1 MSSKRHEIT
10 SVEQHEEHEGETLS
24 TTDHDVIQRWAEER
38 DGRPVAVEGT
48 ERAGS
53 VGVLRIDFGAPNDRL
68 EPVSWDDCSRCSTN
82 AGWSSSTRS
91 TAPTDSSPRS
101 SGSLPRTDP
110 AGESEP

>member
-53 VGVLRIDFGAPNDRL
+53 VGVLRIDFGAPDDRL
-68 EPVSWDDCSRCSTN
+68 EPVSWDDWFAVFDERGLEFVYQEHRSDGQQSTFF
-82 AGWSSSTRS
+82 RLV
-91 TAPTDSSPRS
+91 APD
-101 SGSLPRTDP
+101 
-110 AGESEP
+110 